1 MECTIKIPKAKFA
14 APTDDDAIAKA
25 KREALRE
32 KLLHGGRIAISPEGN
47 ATDNNDPNKAT
58 INIPAGKLADSFTD
72 NDAVAKAKREA
83 LRQKLLHGDKIGISP
98 NGSVTNENKNQSN
111 IQIPAGKLAAQQWYE
126 VNPDLLE
133 AEKMV
138 MRQKFPDFK
147 LEEVGDGRLCW
158 VGKLN
163 LGIYE
168 SKTHIPMEYHIMAI
182 YMSNHPHQQMGSS
195 VRIYPLVPDVDE
207 LIQKCGFRPYHLLTD
222 SDGQLYLCTNEA
234 DNQKVGNE
242 VTTAASVIAWACKWL
257 MAYEL
262 VLTGDLDRDTFN
274 RHGGI

>member
-1 MECTIKIPKAKFA
+1 MNSLFYVPFGRLA
-14 APTDDDAIAKA
+14 ATADDDAVAKA

-47 ATDNNDPNKAT
+47 ATDNTDPNKAT
-58 INIPAGKLADSFTD
+58 INIPAGKLADSSADDDT
-72 NDAVAKAKREA
+72 VAKAKRAA
-83 LRQKLLHGDKIGISP
+83 LREKLLHGDRIGISP
-98 NGSVTNENKNQSN
+98 TGSVTDNKNNNSN
-111 IQIPAGKLAAQQWYE
+111 IQIPAGKLAAIQWYQS
-126 VNPDLLE
+126 NPDLLE

-138 MRQKFPDFK
+138 MRQKFPDFT
-147 LEEVGDGRLCW
+147 LEEVGDGRLAW

-168 SKTHIPMEYHIMAI
+168 SKTHVPMEYNIMAI

-195 VRIYPLVPDVDE
+195 VRIYPLLPSVDE
-207 LIQKCGFRPYHLLTD
+207 LIEKCGFRPYHLLRD
-222 SDGQLYLCTNEA
+222 ANEDLYLCTNEA
-234 DNQKVGNE
+234 GDQKTGTE
-242 VTTAASVIAWACKWL
+242 VTTAASVIAWACKWF

-262 VLTGDLDRDTFN
+262 VLTGDLDKDIFN